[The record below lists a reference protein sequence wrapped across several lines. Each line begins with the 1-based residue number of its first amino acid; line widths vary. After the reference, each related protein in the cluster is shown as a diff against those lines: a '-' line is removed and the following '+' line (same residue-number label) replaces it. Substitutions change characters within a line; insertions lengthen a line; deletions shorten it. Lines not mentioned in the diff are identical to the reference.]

1 MNDKELAEQKKGLM
15 KPDWTENL
23 HHALEELQPED
34 AKKIVESMTDSEIYR
49 KVNNRRFQE
58 DYISEYIDYLWEI
71 SEPTYWKHI
80 IISLDITEGI
90 LWGDD
95 MTHFDKMCNCKIPD
109 DVLKAVLDFAIAVE
123 VKDNYKQDFEAIGCV
138 VKAQVEKFKR
148 LDEITIYIS
157 SLDKDKQVL
166 ADKRINEMIK
176 CNCNYTFY

>member
-1 MNDKELAEQKKGLM
+1 MNDKELKETKMELM

-34 AKKIVESMTDSEIYR
+34 AKIIVESMTDSEIYR
-49 KVNNRRFQE
+49 KVNNRKFQE

-80 IISLDITEGI
+80 IISLDTTVGI

-95 MTHFDKMCNCKIPD
+95 MAHFKKMCNHRIPD

-148 LDEITIYIS
+148 LDEINKYIS
-157 SLDKDKQVL
+157 SLEKDKQVI
-166 ADKRINEMIK
+166 ADTRLKEMIK
-176 CNCNYTFY
+176 CKCNYTFY